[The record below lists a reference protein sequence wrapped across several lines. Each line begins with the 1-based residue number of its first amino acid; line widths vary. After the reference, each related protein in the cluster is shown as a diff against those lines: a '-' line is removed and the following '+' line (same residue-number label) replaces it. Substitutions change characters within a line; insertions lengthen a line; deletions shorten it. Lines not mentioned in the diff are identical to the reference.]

1 MSIFS
6 KRTVIALACVTAV
19 GALTATPSLA
29 GVVTPTDK
37 TAVSTASPIDSVYH
51 RWCGHRYY
59 HHAYR
64 VGLGPV
70 CYINGLAY
78 WGLGAACG
86 AAAVSSPA
94 AAVAAPVGVGLFG
107 LGLL

>member
-51 RWCGHRYY
+51 RWCGHRHYY
-59 HHAYR
+59 RA
-64 VGLGPV
+64 GWGPV
-70 CYINGLAY
+70 TYIRRLTL
-78 WGLGAACG
+78 LGIGATPTWPHPWSRPRPRACS
-86 AAAVSSPA
+86 V
-94 AAVAAPVGVGLFG
+94 
-107 LGLL
+107 